1 MFVRVYS
8 WYAEIVWAEQ
18 LLRNLHDRLKLDVAE
33 EDFCTF
39 GLEFDAA
46 FGERNLVA
54 LHVLPETTQHD
65 RDLAVDDVHAA
76 ISNGIEVERVPLS
89 GWLLKIATGHEAPA
103 SKGLLL
109 CAFLKLHS
117 WAVGAIAF
125 APIFERRIFSR

>member
-46 FGERNLVA
+46 SGDREFFVTYFLAQAG
-54 LHVLPETTQHD
+54 QHE
-65 RDLAVDDVHAA
+65 RDLAICPSRVAHASEAAKSLLPTCIPAADDKPN
-76 ISNGIEVERVPLS
+76 S
-89 GWLLKIATGHEAPA
+89 
-103 SKGLLL
+103 
-109 CAFLKLHS
+109 HS
-117 WAVGAIAF
+117 M
-125 APIFERRIFSR
+125 